1 MMNICGSNFIPI
13 LITLLCCGALFMYF
27 NLRLNEIKTTIEKQN
42 RVLTAFITNVQ
53 QDIRDSGSS
62 GGGCPMPNHAAG
74 LATPEALAAA
84 KKIESEKII
93 VSDDEDDCESDSDD
107 SSESES
113 DSDYDEGESENVVKN
128 IKIVNLPDL
137 SLGDED
143 LVKPIPIAF
152 EVLSFAPIE
161 ITAIDE
167 SASANESSITEIID
181 EPSNLADTASFEQ
194 MKVDELRKVVSDKNL
209 ASKEEVKKLKKPEL
223 LVLLKK

>member
-1 MMNICGSNFIPI
+1 MNLCGSNFIPI
-13 LITLLCCGALFMYF
+13 LITLLCCCALFMYF

-53 QDIRDSGSS
+53 QDIRESG
-62 GGGCPMPNHAAG
+62 GGGCPMSNLGTG

-84 KKIESEKII
+84 KKIETDKII

-107 SSESES
+107 SSGSESE
-113 DSDYDEGESENVVKN
+113 SDYDEGESENVVKN

-137 SLGDED
+137 SLGEDD

-161 ITAIDE
+161 ITVDE

-194 MKVDELRKVVSDKNL
+194 MKVDELRKVVSDRNL

>member
-1 MMNICGSNFIPI
+1 MMNLCGSNFIPI

-53 QDIRDSGSS
+53 QDIRESGSS
-62 GGGCPMPNHAAG
+62 GGCPMPNHAAG

-84 KKIESEKII
+84 KKIEVDKII

-107 SSESES
+107 SSGSESE
-113 DSDYDEGESENVVKN
+113 SDYDEGESENVVKN
-128 IKIVNLPDL
+128 IKIVNLPDI
-137 SLGDED
+137 SLGEED
-143 LVKPIPIAF
+143 VVKPIPIAF

-167 SASANESSITEIID
+167 PASANESSITEIID

-194 MKVDELRKVVSDKNL
+194 MKVDELRKVVSDRNL